1 MFRTRRHTSLFR
13 KKSTEPNPFYLPTS
27 QLIFLLLHKTLK
39 NFHPQCTIAIKQRH
53 RSRRQLKVMMIRM
66 ILMMIPMLTH
76 RLLKAGEVRNRTLK
90 DPPVLSSAT
99 PVSVGY
105 TFISQVFK
113 YKLTSKVYP
122 LGVSQNEGHSCQKVN
137 AVLRAPNEG
146 CESIQ
151 EKKDIFIHGIYFI
164 PFLPACHL
172 Q

>member
-1 MFRTRRHTSLFR
+1 MPTTTDQVHTHILPWVGPWPSYLQSRYNTNLRTDSDMFRTRRHTSLFR
-13 KKSTEPNPFYLPTS
+13 KKSTEPKSFYLPIS
-27 QLIFLLLHKTLK
+27 QLIFLLLHKSLK

-66 ILMMIPMLTH
+66 ISMMIPMLTH
-76 RLLKAGEVRNRTLK
+76 RLLKAGEVRNRALK

-122 LGVSQNEGHSCQKVN
+122 LGVS
-137 AVLRAPNEG
+137 
-146 CESIQ
+146 
-151 EKKDIFIHGIYFI
+151 
-164 PFLPACHL
+164 
-172 Q
+172 